1 MHAQNTRGVNGNL
14 NFTGQYPTV
23 GGTTGLGYADFVTG
37 QLSAF
42 GQGRPFYD
50 NDKSDYYGL
59 YVQDAWRVGPHLSVN
74 MGLRFEPYLP
84 QRNTDAYVEAFSM
97 SNFLAN
103 KVGTPPQATPVL
115 TPPPGLIFPGDDGY
129 PPNQQYNNRANHF
142 LPRLGLVW
150 DPFGAGK

>member
-14 NFTGQYPTV
+14 NFTGQYSTV

-59 YVQDAWRVGPHLSVN
+59 YVQDAWRVGPHLTCEPRTALRAVPAAAQYRRLCR
-74 MGLRFEPYLP
+74 GLQHDE
-84 QRNTDAYVEAFSM
+84 
-97 SNFLAN
+97 
-103 KVGTPPQATPVL
+103 
-115 TPPPGLIFPGDDGY
+115 
-129 PPNQQYNNRANHF
+129 
-142 LPRLGLVW
+142 LPREQ
-150 DPFGAGK
+150 DRHASQCRTRC